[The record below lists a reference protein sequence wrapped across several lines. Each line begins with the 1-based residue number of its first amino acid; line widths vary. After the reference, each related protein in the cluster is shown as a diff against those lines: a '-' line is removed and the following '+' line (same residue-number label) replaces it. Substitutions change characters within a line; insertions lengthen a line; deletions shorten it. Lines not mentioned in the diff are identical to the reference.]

1 MNRQKILTVF
11 QIIGLVLLLVCAVEL
26 LYNAIDM
33 FKYTTDAFIDRINSN
48 SAYFFEPE
56 YKDGQKPLS
65 IITLVSAIFAFAGA
79 GAGIS
84 SLFVKNKICKTV
96 CLAISAVAVVAC
108 LALIIAVSCVWSDFF
123 DKYGYQRYSSLK
135 PDIIPTGYIRLTS
148 IYTMYSGVMALL
160 IQQLVY
166 TAIFTAPLIANYV
179 IDLKSAKA
187 QETQPAEEPAE
198 TEKENI

>member
-1 MNRQKILTVF
+1 MSKQKILTVI

-33 FKYTTDAFIDRINSN
+33 LNYTTFVEGEWVGSNYEYFITEIF
-48 SAYFFEPE
+48 Y
-56 YKDGQKPLS
+56 DGQKPLAM
-65 IITLVSAIFAFAGA
+65 ITLVGAIFAFVGV
-79 GAGIS
+79 GTGIT

-96 CLAISAVAVVAC
+96 CVTISAVAVVAC
-108 LALIIAVSCVWSDFF
+108 LALVIAASCVWSDFF

-135 PDIIPTGYIRLTS
+135 PHVIPSDYKLTS
-148 IYTMYSGVMALL
+148 IYAMYSGVMPLL

-166 TAIFTAPLIANYV
+166 TVIFTAPLIANYV

-187 QETQPAEEPAE
+187 QQIQTAEISAQ
-198 TEKENI
+198 TEKENN